1 MTRDGLWP
9 HQIGA
14 VEMVERFLHAQKGM
28 KGPSALVRM
37 PTGTGKSGVIAVA
50 AQELVSAKDVLLV
63 TPWDALV
70 EQLADDVASRFWA
83 RIGAPVPSGTEVVR
97 IYPSTAE
104 TELSSRGRRT
114 IWMAT
119 IATLQRLH
127 ATGFAAYRDLHDRL
141 GLVVVDEGHYEPARS
156 WSEAVRRLERPT
168 VLFTATPYRNDVKYF
183 DLAEDFQFHFSHTEA
198 EASHILRRTEF
209 EGIRYDGI
217 PEFCER
223 LTAIVQDRFS
233 DDPQTKVIIRC
244 DSRAE
249 ISQMVDVLAHRGE
262 SVLGVHERFSGHD
275 PMRLQ
280 SVPSLD
286 SRTEQYWV
294 HQFKLTEGIDS
305 ADFKVVAF
313 FRPFSSERAFVQQ
326 VGRVL
331 RNPRRSPDDAGLV
344 IHRESDR
351 LEDSWAAYREYDVT
365 AALGLPESPLEI
377 ASHQPGPQYF
387 DGKFRDTF
395 DIRKEVSAADLL
407 YPRSVRVLQVPAS
420 FDLDKLAEEVEDYLD
435 ENDCLHHRA
444 ISPGGDSRL
453 HPYML
458 IGNSPILARSAF
470 YQCSLGFTFYRQI
483 GEYLFYVDTEGL
495 HPDSL
500 GELAPADTASLRRLY
515 KGANIRL
522 GSISLSNTNLGAFAA
537 RRRTIHARS
546 IAELGPDLSDHA
558 QMATTVSGTFQ
569 TTDNGKPP
577 RYVTRYVGFSRSRIS
592 DRGMV
597 EFDEFNEWLEELA
610 ASLGDTSTKPL
621 RVFERYAE
629 VVHRPSDVTP
639 TNILLD
645 FDPSEFLDGDNAPNG
660 VLTLDDRC
668 LDISRGRFTLIA
680 NDDNFEMAIAWDEK
694 TGRYLLHCD
703 DLDNRYTNRATR
715 TGPRATSLV
724 SYLNREQAFRVIPGS
739 GQASGYCIYAGHRFY
754 KPRLP
759 LGPTD
764 TSDNPDLLRLFEG
777 VPELATIATE
787 KGEDGSAT
795 AAGWASGSLFAFID
809 SCGVGGTLENDMKF
823 DVLVCDDMGTEIAD
837 FIGVD
842 STNRRVVAMH
852 AKAFATAKQLSA
864 SALQEVSAQ
873 ALKNLGF
880 IQPYA
885 NGTPP
890 NLQRWRSAWRSR
902 AGKVDSRCRRGTG
915 TPGKLWGQIREVLV
929 DPQSTREVWLMLGQG
944 PPESLLRA
952 ESRNVQPK
960 AEVIQM
966 LFSLQATWSAV
977 ASVGAR
983 LAFYPRPD
991 SGVDARRDYK
1001 ACAAPKPIILLRG
1014 SPCAADVLLELAQ

>member
-1 MTRDGLWP
+1 
-9 HQIGA
+9 
-14 VEMVERFLHAQKGM
+14 MVESFLSAQKGA

-37 PTGTGKSGVIAVA
+37 PTGTGKSGVIAVS
-50 AQELVSAKDVLLV
+50 AQELVSAEDVLLL

-70 EQLADDVASRFWA
+70 EQLADDVASRFWS
-83 RIGAPVPSGTEVVR
+83 RIGAPVPSDKEVMR

-104 TELSSRGRRT
+104 TKLSGHAKAT
-114 IWMAT
+114 VWMAT

-127 ATGFAAYRDLHDRL
+127 ATGSAAYAQLHDRL

-156 WSEAVRRLERPT
+156 WSEAVRQLERPT

-183 DLAEDFQFHFSHTEA
+183 DLAEDFQFHFSHADA
-198 EASHILRRTEF
+198 EASHILRTTDF
-209 EGIRYDGI
+209 EAIRYDGI
-217 PEFCER
+217 PEFCEKV
-223 LTAIVQDRFS
+223 TAAVNARFG

-249 ISQMVDVLAHRGE
+249 ITQMVDVLAGRGE

-275 PMRLQ
+275 PIRLQ
-280 SVPSLD
+280 SVPPVD
-286 SRTEQYWV
+286 SRTERYWV

-305 ADFKVVAF
+305 ADFKCVAF

-331 RNPRRSPDDAGLV
+331 RNPGRSPSDAGLV

-351 LEDSWAAYREYDVT
+351 LDDSWAAYREYDLT
-365 AALGLPESPLEI
+365 AARGLPESPLEI

-395 DIRKEVSAADLL
+395 DIRTEVSADDLL
-407 YPRSVRVLQVPAS
+407 YPRSVRVVEVPAS
-420 FDLDKLAEEVEDYLD
+420 FDLDTFAERVKDHLD
-435 ENDCLHHRA
+435 ENDCLHQQV
-444 ISPGGDSRL
+444 IGPGGDSRL

-470 YQCSLGFTFYRQI
+470 YQCSLGFTFYRRI
-483 GEYLFYVDTEGL
+483 GDYLFYLDTEGL
-495 HPDSL
+495 HPDAL

-515 KGANIRL
+515 NGANIRL
-522 GSISLSNTNLGAFAA
+522 GSISLSNTNLGAFSA

-546 IAELGPDLSDHA
+546 IVDLGPDLSDHA
-558 QMATTVSGTFQ
+558 QMATTVTGTFQ
-569 TTDNGKPP
+569 VTDEGAGP
-577 RYVTRYVGFSRSRIS
+577 RYVNRYVGFSRSRIS
-592 DRGMV
+592 DRGIV

-610 ASLGDTSTKPL
+610 VSLGDTTTKPL
-621 RVFERYAE
+621 RVFDRYAE

-645 FDPSEFLDGDNAPNG
+645 FDPFDFLDGDNAPNG
-660 VLTLDDRC
+660 ELAIDDRC
-668 LDISRGRFTLIA
+668 IDVSGNHFTVTA
-680 NDDNFEMAIAWDEK
+680 NEQDFEVAIVWNDK
-694 TGRYLLHCD
+694 SGRYLLQCE
-703 DLDNRYTNRATR
+703 DLDNRYTSRATR

-724 SYLNREQAFRVIPGS
+724 SYLNREQAFRVIPAS
-739 GQASGYCIYAGHRFY
+739 GRSSGYCIYAGHRFY

-759 LGPTD
+759 LGPAAGS
-764 TSDNPDLLRLFEG
+764 SDNPDLLLLVEG
-777 VPELATIATE
+777 LSELATIGTE
-787 KGEDGSAT
+787 KGNDGSAAT
-795 AAGWASGSLFAFID
+795 TGWAPGSLFSFID
-809 SCGVGGTLENDMKF
+809 SCGAGGTLEEDMNF

-842 STNRRVVAMH
+842 TAGRRVVAIH
-852 AKAFATAKQLSA
+852 GKAFKTAKQLSA

-890 NLQRWRSAWRSR
+890 NLNRWKSAWRSR
-902 AGKVDSRCRRGTG
+902 AGKVDSRVRRGTG
-915 TPGKLWGQIREVLV
+915 TPTQLWGQIRNVLV

-944 PPESLLRA
+944 PPQSLLRR
-952 ESRNVQPK
+952 ESRKAQPK

-966 LFSLQATWSAV
+966 LFSLQATWGAV
-977 ASVGAR
+977 SSVGAR
-983 LAFYPRPD
+983 LRVL
-991 SGVDARRDYK
+991 S
-1001 ACAAPKPIILLRG
+1001 
-1014 SPCAADVLLELAQ
+1014 SP